1 VGCAGAS
8 VRRELVEPGHE
19 SISVRRQCELLGVA
33 RSGLGYVAKV
43 RTDDLRVMRLLDEQY
58 TRTPFYGVRKM
69 TAWLRQSGET
79 INPKR
84 VRRLLREMGLEAV
97 YPKPNLSAPDREHR
111 VYPYLLR
118 NVKVTRRDQVWSTDI
133 TYVRLVDGFAF
144 LMAVMDWWSRYVL
157 SWELSVT
164 MDVGFC
170 VSGLEWALAEGQP
183 EIFNTDQGSQ
193 FTSSRFTGVLESRG
207 IDISMDGQGRA
218 LDNVFVE
225 RLWRSVKYECVFL
238 NEWRTPA
245 QAREGLSRY
254 FRFYNTERLHEALG
268 YETPAR
274 WYRGQ

>member
-1 VGCAGAS
+1 
-8 VRRELVEPGHE
+8 
-19 SISVRRQCELLGVA
+19 
-33 RSGLGYVAKV
+33 
-43 RTDDLRVMRLLDEQY
+43 
-58 TRTPFYGVRKM
+58 M

-84 VRRLLREMGLEAV
+84 VRRLLREMGLVAV
-97 YPKPNLSAPDREHR
+97 YPKPNLSASDREHR

-193 FTSSRFTGVLESRG
+193 FTSSQFTGLLESRG

-268 YETPAR
+268 YETPAGG
-274 WYRGQ
+274 YRARSDGE

>member
-1 VGCAGAS
+1 
-8 VRRELVEPGHE
+8 
-19 SISVRRQCELLGVA
+19 
-33 RSGLGYVAKV
+33 
-43 RTDDLRVMRLLDEQY
+43 
-58 TRTPFYGVRKM
+58 
-69 TAWLRQSGET
+69 
-79 INPKR
+79 
-84 VRRLLREMGLEAV
+84 
-97 YPKPNLSAPDREHR
+97 
-111 VYPYLLR
+111 
-118 NVKVTRRDQVWSTDI
+118 
-133 TYVRLVDGFAF
+133 
-144 LMAVMDWWSRYVL
+144 MAVMDWWSRYVL

-170 VSGLEWALAEGQP
+170 VSGLEWALAGGQP

-245 QAREGLSRY
+245 QARRGLNEY